1 MPSSPFA
8 EILLKTAADPLA
20 LAEAVRKRIHEIEP
34 TRAVYGV
41 QRLSDSVSST
51 LTERRFQ
58 IALLRS
64 FAATALLLAA
74 IGVYGVTAF
83 LVSLR
88 TREIGLRAALG
99 ATPGRIFRQI
109 LREGASMTLAG
120 AAFGLAAAL
129 ALTRYLA
136 SFLFAVAPTDPVTFA
151 AVPLLLACVSGIALW
166 LPAHRATNID
176 PLVALREE

>member
-58 IALLRS
+58 IALLRA
-64 FAATALLLAA
+64 FAATALLAA

-99 ATPGRIFRQI
+99 ATPARIFRQI